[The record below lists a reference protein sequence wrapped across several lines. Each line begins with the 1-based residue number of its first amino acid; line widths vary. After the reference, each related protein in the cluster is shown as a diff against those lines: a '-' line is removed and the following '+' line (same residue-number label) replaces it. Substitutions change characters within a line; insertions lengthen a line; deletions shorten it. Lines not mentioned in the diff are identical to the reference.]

1 MKDYIIELIYNTI
14 KKPYQK
20 IFKKNKPWGYTLQEY
35 LNCPEGSIGKQLGLF
50 LKNNQYTIQP
60 QLEEHDVFHIITN
73 SGTTVK
79 EEIKMQFYLL
89 GNGKRSPF
97 LFIVL
102 AAGLFYPIYVNEFIT
117 SFKKGKKANQF
128 YHLDFSKL
136 LTVNLNNFQ
145 TTFNIK

>member
-20 IFKKNKPWGYTLQEY
+20 IFKKKKAWDLSLQDY
-35 LNCPEGSIGKQLGLF
+35 LNCPNGSIGKHLGQF
-50 LKNNQYTIQP
+50 LKNNNYAIQP

-73 SGTTVK
+73 SGTTVV

-89 GNGKRSPF
+89 GNGKRSLF
-97 LFIVL
+97 VFIVIS
-102 AAGLFYPIYVNEFIT
+102 ASLFYPFYCKEFIQ
-117 SFKKGKKANQF
+117 SFQKGKKAQQF

-136 LTVNLNNFQ
+136 LTTNIHIFQ

>member
-20 IFKKNKPWGYTLQEY
+20 IFKKNNPWSYTLQEY

-102 AAGLFYPIYVNEFIT
+102 AAGLFYPIYVYEFIT

>member
-20 IFKKNKPWGYTLQEY
+20 IFKKNNPWGYTLQEY

-60 QLEEHDVFHIITN
+60 QLEEHVVFHIITN
-73 SGTTVK
+73 TGTTVK

-102 AAGLFYPIYVNEFIT
+102 AAGLFYPVYVNEFIT